1 MAVSNFKQIDTHNY
15 PAGIYLFKLDNG
27 STRTMYKI
35 LSKLTIKTPE
45 GHHIHRSGIFIVKF
59 EQISHIHLLF
69 P

>member
-15 PAGIYLFKLDNG
+15 PACICLFKLDNG
-27 STRTMYKI
+27 STRMYKI

-45 GHHIHRSGIFIVKF
+45 GHHLHCSGIFIVKF
-59 EQISHIHLLF
+59 EQISHIHLVF